1 MKKLFISILALAAFA
16 ACQSDFNDV
25 NLDAPQGGNAN
36 VGGSHTLYAEV
47 GVGEE
52 DTKAT
57 YGEGLKATWEE
68 NDQIALLQEHA
79 NYGATF
85 SVVNRL
91 NIKDGWGTSKALFN
105 GDISVDATEP
115 RVYHIAYPASAV
127 SFSTSMSMTPANVSY
142 EDSYT
147 LPGYDDVTATGA
159 GQCTYTSTMN
169 ITVPTTQSGKWEP
182 YMYASTS
189 EAVSSNAIGAKTLT
203 TLTGAIA
210 IRAFEPDGVTPKQ
223 LKQITIT
230 SSDAAIAGAFSGTAT
245 SVGLTSVVSGAST
258 GDKSNVF
265 NDPEEI
271 KGWALDNLVEVLKG
285 LKPTSTS
292 VTKAMSLSF
301 NGSSNKITATN
312 LDLIASE
319 ADGKY
324 TYHLNVAPFEGQ
336 DLTIELMDAKGLTMK
351 CNVSAKSL
359 SAGHRVGYNIKWVME
374 EASLTGE
381 YIKTWYENPTDSFK
395 FADNTIHIGKL
406 EIVGNIEPENVI
418 EMGVMVNNTL
428 YGMVEKTLSCPAF
441 DIKLSSGDYNVYA
454 YAKVNLNGEEKILKA
469 YEDNYTVTSIPTLTN
484 YSVVSSYSKNGDV
497 VKDNGID
504 GRTLTVTGKL
514 SDDYFANNGLVKYS
528 KVYNGTAELG
538 DLTNGSWSETN
549 ATLGQYSCYVKI
561 ELKNGYVVESNKY
574 TTHVTGIPYR
584 FDFNSVRNDDNNWL
598 GWTKNNAKKTIPSSF
613 MAGGFKKTCLNNSFI
628 VSPKFEIPSEVTVD
642 TSTDLTC
649 QFYAGYS
656 SSKATFTIGAT
667 NATNSKS
674 TSGSGQQVK
683 YNVNTDEKLS
693 LQNAHTLNYTTS
705 VSSATPYLYVSGD
718 KEFCVVFYVDVR
730 YKLQ

>member
-36 VGGSHTLYAEV
+36 VGGSHTIYAEV

-85 SVVNRL
+85 SVVNKL

-127 SFSTSMSMTPANVSY
+127 SFSTTMSMTPANVSY

-210 IRAFEPDGVTPKQ
+210 IRAFEANGVTPKQ

-285 LKPTSTS
+285 LEPTSTS

-301 NGSSNKITATN
+301 AGSSKTITATN
-312 LDLIASE
+312 LDAIASDT
-319 ADGKY
+319 DGKY

-336 DLTIELMDAKGLTMK
+336 DLTIELMDAKGLIMK

-359 SAGHRVGYNIKWVME
+359 SAGHRLGYEIKWVYE

-381 YIKTWYENPTDSFK
+381 YIKTWYENPTDSFG
-395 FADNTIHIGKL
+395 FADNTIHVGKL

-418 EMGVMVNNTL
+418 EMGVMVNDTL
-428 YGMVEKTLSCPAF
+428 YGKETKTLSRPAF
-441 DIKLSSGDYNVYA
+441 DIELPSGDYNVYA

-469 YEDNYTVTSIPTLTN
+469 YEGNYTVTSIPTLTN
-484 YSVVSSYSKNGDV
+484 YSVVSSYSKDGTVAKNNSIDGHLLKVTASLSDSYFV
-497 VKDNGID
+497 DNGLATIE
-504 GRTLTVTGKL
+504 
-514 SDDYFANNGLVKYS
+514 
-528 KVYNGTAELG
+528 VYNGNDKLG
-538 DLTNGSWSETN
+538 NITNGEWSNTN
-549 ATLGQYSCYVKI
+549 AALGQYSCYVKI
-561 ELKNGYVVESNKY
+561 SFTNGYLITTQAH
-574 TTHVTGIPYR
+574 TTHVTGIPYYADWR
-584 FDFNSVRNDDNNWL
+584 SADYSDWIYSNVSDDGSRL
-598 GWTKNNAKKTIPSSF
+598 SYKKSSNA
-613 MAGGFKKTCLNNSFI
+613 CI
-628 VSPKFEIPSEVTVD
+628 VSPAFHFPTSLSINSQIAATTNG
-642 TSTDLTC
+642 TSTSDANKMYVSTGNRSSTYSKSGTTVTMDYNSSPSRGSDYDYIDC
-649 QFYAGYS
+649 GNFTMS
-656 SSKATFTIGAT
+656 SSSPCLVYSHKNFFTC
-667 NATNSKS
+667 
-674 TSGSGQQVK
+674 
-683 YNVNTDEKLS
+683 
-693 LQNAHTLNYTTS
+693 TT
-705 VSSATPYLYVSGD
+705 YLFRLKIVYVL
-718 KEFCVVFYVDVR
+718 E
-730 YKLQ
+730 

>member
-57 YGEGLKATWEE
+57 YGDGLKATWEE

-79 NYGATF
+79 NYGTTF
-85 SVVNRL
+85 DVVNKL

-127 SFSTSMSMTPANVSY
+127 EFTTTSSMSVEGVSY
-142 EDSYT
+142 SENLGTYLLSYKFKASGYGKYTYNST
-147 LPGYDDVTATGA
+147 L
-159 GQCTYTSTMN
+159 N
-169 ITVPTTQSGKWEP
+169 ITIPTTQNGKWEP

-189 EAVSSNAIGAKTLT
+189 EAVNSDAIGAKTLT
-203 TLTGAIA
+203 TLNGAIA
-210 IRAFEPDGVTPKQ
+210 IRAFEPNGVTPKQ

-230 SSDAAIAGAFSGTAT
+230 SSSADIAGAFTGTAT
-245 SVGLTSVVSGAST
+245 SVGNTANITGGESDGGIYTDGSKATQQSQALEKLTS
-258 GDKSNVF
+258 
-265 NDPEEI
+265 
-271 KGWALDNLVEVLKG
+271 ALKNYKA
-285 LKPTSTS
+285 TSTT
-292 VTKAMSLSF
+292 VTKPMSLSF

-381 YIKTWYENPTDSFK
+381 YIKTWYENPTDSFE

-418 EMGVMVNNTL
+418 EMGVMVNDTL
-428 YGMVEKTLSCPAF
+428 YGMETKTLSRPAF
-441 DIKLSSGDYNVYA
+441 NIELPSGDYNVYA
-454 YAKVNLNGEEKILKA
+454 YAKVNLNGDDKILKA
-469 YEDNYTVTSIPTLTN
+469 YEGNYTVTSIPTLTN
-484 YSVVSSYSKNGDV
+484 YSVVSSYSKDGKDI
-497 VKDNGID
+497 KDNNIG

-528 KVYNGTAELG
+528 KVYNGNAELG
-538 DLTNGSWSETN
+538 DLTNGSWSDTN
-549 ATLGQYSCYVKI
+549 AALGQYSCYVKI
-561 ELKNGYVVESNKY
+561 ELKNGIVLESAKH
-574 TTHVTGIPYR
+574 TTHVTGIPYSIT
-584 FDFNSVRNDDNNWL
+584 FDSENPTNWTCNNQAFQDKTFIL
-598 GWTKNNAKKTIPSSF
+598 KTKEAYAISPKFHMPENLTLAVSIPLYGYTPNNWTKNFNETFYVSASSGGDVKTSVFYSEYITNNGYGDNKFSTKNGSVTLTPANSHI
-613 MAGGFKKTCLNNSFI
+613 CLHATGDNNSSVAGKNSGLFLKSI
-628 VSPKFEIPSEVTVD
+628 TV
-642 TSTDLTC
+642 
-649 QFYAGYS
+649 
-656 SSKATFTIGAT
+656 
-667 NATNSKS
+667 
-674 TSGSGQQVK
+674 
-683 YNVNTDEKLS
+683 
-693 LQNAHTLNYTTS
+693 NY
-705 VSSATPYLYVSGD
+705 
-718 KEFCVVFYVDVR
+718 
-730 YKLQ
+730 

>member
-1 MKKLFISILALAAFA
+1 MKKLFVSILALTAFA
-16 ACQSDFNDV
+16 ACQSDFQNDV
-25 NLDAPQGGNAN
+25 NFDAPQGGSAN

-57 YGEGLKATWEE
+57 YGEGLVATWEE

-127 SFSTSMSMTPANVSY
+127 EFETTMTQEVAGVSY
-142 EDSYT
+142 NEIS
-147 LPGYDDVTATGA
+147 GAMWQFSATGY
-159 GQCTYTSTMN
+159 GVCTYNSTLS
-169 ITVPTTQSGKWEP
+169 ITIPTTQYGKWEP

-189 EAVSSNAIGAKTLT
+189 EAVDANAIGAKTLT

-230 SSDAAIAGAFSGTAT
+230 SSNADIAGAFTGTAT
-245 SVGLTSVVSGAST
+245 SVGNTQNIT
-258 GDKSNVF
+258 GDKGGKKAKLGDSYK
-265 NDPEEI
+265 EEA
-271 KGWALDNLVEVLKG
+271 KSEALTNLANALQNYKA
-285 LKPTSTS
+285 TSTT
-292 VTKAMSLSF
+292 VTKALSLSF
-301 NGSSNKITATN
+301 VGGSNKITATN

-319 ADGKY
+319 ADDNY

-359 SAGHRVGYNIKWVME
+359 SAGHRVGYNIKWVMEE

-428 YGMVEKTLSCPAF
+428 YGKETKTLSRPAF
-441 DIKLSSGDYNVYA
+441 DIELSSGDYNVYA
-454 YAKVNLNGEEKILKA
+454 YAKVNLNGKEEILKA

-484 YSVVSSYSKNGDV
+484 YSVVSSYSKNGED

-528 KVYNGTAELG
+528 KVYNGNAELG
-538 DLTNGSWSETN
+538 DLTNGSWSNTN
-549 ATLGQYSCYVKI
+549 ADLGQYSCYVKI
-561 ELKNGYVVESNKY
+561 ELENGYICQSDAYK
-574 TTHVTGIPYR
+574 THITGIPYYI
-584 FDFNSVRNDDNNWL
+584 DPTSSSPSGWKTNNTGSQDSRL
-598 GWTKNNAKKTIPSSF
+598 LLKKSS
-613 MAGGFKKTCLNNSFI
+613 AYI
-628 VSPKFEIPSEVTVD
+628 VSNNLFDVPESCDVNVIVKTAAYHGWGSSTNNLYINPTVSDVVKSGTAISVKGDQYYPNQAQWENKTQVCTLTTTANEISI
-642 TSTDLTC
+642 
-649 QFYAGYS
+649 YAD
-656 SSKATFTIGAT
+656 IP
-667 NATNSKS
+667 KS
-674 TSGSGQQVK
+674 TGIQGFTGSIMIEDLWVQ
-683 YNVNTDEKLS
+683 
-693 LQNAHTLNYTTS
+693 
-705 VSSATPYLYVSGD
+705 
-718 KEFCVVFYVDVR
+718 